1 MVVLG
6 GKQTQKRGGGT
17 GAQKSRL
24 SLTEE
29 RVRLSQAEN
38 RDTPSETRNF
48 RWTDLTLDGRADRH
62 NREVWRRC
70 AKVSI

>member
-1 MVVLG
+1 MCWVGSRHKKWG
-6 GKQTQKRGGGT
+6 GEETD
-17 GAQKSRL
+17 AQKSRL

-48 RWTDLTLDGRADRH
+48 RWTDLTSDGRADRR

-70 AKVSI
+70 DEVSI